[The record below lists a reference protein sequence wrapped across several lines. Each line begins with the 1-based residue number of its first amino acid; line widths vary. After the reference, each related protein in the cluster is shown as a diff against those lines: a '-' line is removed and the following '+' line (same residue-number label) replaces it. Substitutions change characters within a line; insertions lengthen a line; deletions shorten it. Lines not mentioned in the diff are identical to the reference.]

1 LKINGTARGGELYG
15 ASGADIDTV
24 GSEIGITTVIA
35 VPSGQTIKIKKAMEG
50 TVLKIGS
57 VQKEIKETTYNIH
70 ARLKAN
76 GDIAIS

>member
-1 LKINGTARGGELYG
+1 
-15 ASGADIDTV
+15 
-24 GSEIGITTVIA
+24 
-35 VPSGQTIKIKKAMEG
+35 
-50 TVLKIGS
+50 